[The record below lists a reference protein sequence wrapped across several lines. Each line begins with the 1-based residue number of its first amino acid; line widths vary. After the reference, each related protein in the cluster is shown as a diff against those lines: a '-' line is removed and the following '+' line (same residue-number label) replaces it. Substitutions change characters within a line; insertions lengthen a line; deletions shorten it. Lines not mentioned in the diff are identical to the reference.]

1 MSTPLTHPGSGSHAD
16 HGPEPTPAPEPRHG
30 TEPGAGA
37 RPRHAARP
45 TLEGDTSSAFPVID
59 PDAALRTAAAAA
71 GSGRRAEVFAE
82 SWVLSRAVA
91 DRFGLRLAQRRRE
104 GTGLSLTTADGV
116 HHRHLPYLD
125 PSRLPALLADDP
137 TPARPT
143 GRHGG
148 PPGTVPHDLRPGDP
162 ADDGSAT
169 TPPGRPSLAPPGGSP
184 AAPPPYGSAAV
195 ADAGLA
201 TAEELSRMVA
211 LAADEVEGAFPGVV
225 TARVTGEFVERA
237 TLVAREDGL
246 LRHGPHRHLELRI
259 HATARRDG
267 VIARTLRVAGAEIGT
282 AVMTPTAS
290 TGLTT
295 PMTRGDHPRATG
307 EPLRLAPGDDVV
319 RALARAAA
327 EAAVRDLD
335 AVEPPLGEMPVVLA
349 PGGPGALLHEVCG
362 HGLEADVALLP
373 GAAYGGLLGE
383 LLSPAGLTLIDAPRA
398 PLGAGLYDFDD
409 EGEHAEEVAL
419 LEDGVLRSYLH
430 DRRSAAAAGLRPHG
444 HGRRLGYA
452 YPALPRMSCTY
463 VAPGRSS
470 PEEIIAATPYGL
482 YVESIVSGETDM
494 SSGRFSV
501 RVTAGRLIENGRL
514 TAPVREATLSGTGP
528 GVLREIDMIGDDLR
542 FMPYGYQCNKLGQF
556 PVTVSVGQPTLRV
569 ARMTVSG
576 P

>member
-1 MSTPLTHPGSGSHAD
+1 M
-16 HGPEPTPAPEPRHG
+16 
-30 TEPGAGA
+30 
-37 RPRHAARP
+37 
-45 TLEGDTSSAFPVID
+45 ID
-59 PDAALRTAAAAA
+59 PEAALRTAAAAA
-71 GSGRRAEVFAE
+71 GPGRRAEVFAE

-137 TPARPT
+137 TSARPT

-148 PPGTVPHDLRPGDP
+148 PAATAPYDLRPCDPGGTPPYNLRPGDPGRTPPYDLRPGDP
-162 ADDGSAT
+162 ADDRSST
-169 TPPGRPSLAPPGGSP
+169 TPLGGSP
-184 AAPPPYGSAAV
+184 AVPASHGFAAV
-195 ADAGLA
+195 AEAGLA

-211 LAADEVEGAFPGVV
+211 LAADEVEAAFPGVV

-246 LRHGPHRHLELRI
+246 LRHGTHRHLELRI

-267 VIARTLRVAGAEIGT
+267 VIARTLRVAGAEIRPAPPIAEGH
-282 AVMTPTAS
+282 
-290 TGLTT
+290 
-295 PMTRGDHPRATG
+295 RGQPVG
-307 EPLRLAPGDDVV
+307 GPLGGAPGDDVV

-327 EAAVRDLD
+327 EASVRDLD

-373 GAAYGGLLGE
+373 GAAYGGLLGD

-409 EGEHAEEVAL
+409 EGEPAEEVAL
-419 LEDGVLRSYLH
+419 LEDGVLRSYLR
-430 DRRSAAAAGLRPHG
+430 DRRASAAAGLRPHG
-444 HGRRLGYA
+444 HGRRLSYA

-501 RVTAGRLIENGRL
+501 RVTAGRLIENGKL
-514 TAPVREATLSGTGP
+514 TAPIREATLSGTGP
-528 GVLREIDMIGDDLR
+528 GVLRDIDMIGDDLR